1 MSKSKIYQFFRE
13 NRYAR
18 TLILPA
24 MILSRKWLVQAY
36 QNSEDSR
43 YMKSLKDI
51 HQGESCFVI
60 GNGPSLRAED
70 LDRLAE
76 ARMICFGTNRIYNI
90 FSQTKWR
97 PTYYLCMDS
106 VVVASELDN
115 IICNGD
121 YTKFVNYMF
130 RREKG
135 KFKGDMH
142 LLCTYSKVSAD
153 PFEMTIDTLS
163 DDLSMYGTKTGTVT
177 ANAIEL
183 AIYMGFKR
191 IYLLGVDNH
200 YAIQRDRDGTI
211 HVDTSI
217 KSSYFNG
224 MNENKALGASI
235 QTISSSKRTYEICK
249 EFAEKHQ
256 VYIMNAT
263 RGGKLEVFERV
274 DFDELMKK
282 MKKE

>member
-1 MSKSKIYQFFRE
+1 MSMSKIYQFFRE

-24 MILSRKWLVQAY
+24 MILNRKLLVRAY

-43 YMKSLKDI
+43 YMKSLKNI

-60 GNGPSLRAED
+60 GNGPSLKPED
-70 LDRLAE
+70 LDRLSDAK
-76 ARMICFGTNRIYNI
+76 MICFGTNRIYNI
-90 FSQTKWR
+90 FPQTKWR
-97 PTYYLCMDS
+97 PTYYLCLDS
-106 VVVASELDN
+106 VVIASEMDN

-121 YTKFVNYMF
+121 YMKFVNYMF

-142 LLCTYSKVSAD
+142 LLCTYSKASAD

-163 DDLSMYGTKTGTVT
+163 DDLSLYGTKTGTVT

-191 IYLLGVDNH
+191 IYLLGVDNQ

-211 HVDTSI
+211 HVNTTI
-217 KSSYFNG
+217 GSSYFKG
-224 MNENKALGASI
+224 MKENKALGASI
-235 QTISSSKRTYEICK
+235 QTVSSSIRTYEICK

-256 VYIMNAT
+256 VKIINAT
-263 RGGKLEVFERV
+263 RGGALDIFERV
-274 DFDELMKK
+274 DFDSLFDFQR
-282 MKKE
+282 